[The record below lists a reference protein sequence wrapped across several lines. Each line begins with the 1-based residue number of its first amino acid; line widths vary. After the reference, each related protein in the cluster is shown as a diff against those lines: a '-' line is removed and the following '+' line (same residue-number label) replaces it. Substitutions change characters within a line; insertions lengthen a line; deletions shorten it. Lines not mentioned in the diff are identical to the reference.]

1 MAQYTQ
7 NIQFIDA
14 AALFD
19 QPAVLPILLDTV
31 QKAIALAERK
41 QTAHA
46 LWKSRTIV
54 IIDNLSILQ
63 WTIPG
68 DATSVVRHL
77 IQWLRA
83 LRQLCTATRSALVT
97 LMHTD
102 ACAIV
107 SSRGSLDVGDEL
119 LFRNI
124 VRSADLWIA
133 VNELPSGRAAD
144 CDGEVRNYIRNLP
157 KAFCTTSNATS
168 SSSFFGSC

>member
-68 DATSVVRHL
+68 DATNVVRHL
-77 IQWLRA
+77 IQWIRA

-144 CDGEVRNYIRNLP
+144 CDGEVRNYIRNLQ